1 MERLGVYNVET
12 YAVARLA
19 YYKEGKSQRQIALE
33 LGLDRKTIRKMIEES
48 APPGYKRK
56 STHSEPKLG
65 QHKEWIDEI
74 LESDKKIHRKQRH
87 TAMRIYHRLVEE
99 RGYDGKYT
107 ILRCYVAKHRLKSK
121 EMFVPLEHEPGM
133 AQADFGEAGVI
144 IGGVKVL
151 AHFFVVQLPFSD
163 AVFVKAYPA
172 ENTESFCDGHI
183 SAFIFFGGVPYR
195 ILYDNTTIAVKKILE
210 HGLRDKTTSF
220 IALQSHYLFTS
231 AFASVARGNEKGG
244 VENLVGYARRNFMVP
259 IPNFESFEAL
269 NIHLSNCS
277 RKRETTIC
285 RGHTE
290 TVGQRL
296 LKEAY
301 LPMPG
306 VHYEACRL
314 QAGTI
319 TSQGLVRFQN
329 NDYSVPTKIGRQK
342 VWIKGYHDRVVI
354 IFENRIIATHARNYG
369 NEEVTFNPLHYLELL
384 ERKAGAFEQAA
395 PLKGWI
401 LPPVFKQI
409 HDTLVR
415 KDGKEGIREYIRIL
429 QYLENYSEKQ
439 LQKALEQSIHLSAV
453 SEDAILHLLKR
464 NLDQKAPNLALIN
477 YPNIPIVLVAPT
489 NLDAYKQLLLSEVRE
504 APL

>member
-1 MERLGVYNVET
+1 
-12 YAVARLA
+12 
-19 YYKEGKSQRQIALE
+19 
-33 LGLDRKTIRKMIEES
+33 
-48 APPGYKRK
+48 
-56 STHSEPKLG
+56 
-65 QHKEWIDEI
+65 
-74 LESDKKIHRKQRH
+74 
-87 TAMRIYHRLVEE
+87 
-99 RGYDGKYT
+99 
-107 ILRCYVAKHRLKSK
+107 
-121 EMFVPLEHEPGM
+121 
-133 AQADFGEAGVI
+133 
-144 IGGVKVL
+144 
-151 AHFFVVQLPFSD
+151 
-163 AVFVKAYPA
+163 
-172 ENTESFCDGHI
+172 
-183 SAFIFFGGVPYR
+183 
-195 ILYDNTTIAVKKILE
+195 
-210 HGLRDKTTSF
+210 
-220 IALQSHYLFTS
+220 
-231 AFASVARGNEKGG
+231 
-244 VENLVGYARRNFMVP
+244 
-259 IPNFESFEAL
+259 
-269 NIHLSNCS
+269 
-277 RKRETTIC
+277 
-285 RGHTE
+285 
-290 TVGQRL
+290 
-296 LKEAY
+296 
-301 LPMPG
+301 MPG

-329 NDYSVPTKIGRQK
+329 NDYSVPTKTGRQK
-342 VWIKGYHDRVVI
+342 VWIKGYYDRVVI
-354 IFENRIIATHARNYG
+354 IFENQIIATHTRNYG

-477 YPNIPIVLVAPT
+477 YPNIPLVLVAPT